1 MRSPSECDAIQIDVT
16 NACVL
21 RCSGCTRFCGHHT
34 KPFFMSMDDFRA
46 AIDSLVEF
54 AALTK
59 GIVGVMGGEP
69 TLAPLF
75 EEYCR
80 YAASKIPREK
90 LGLWSVFPPAKAH
103 LAGIICETFG
113 NILLNDHSRN
123 DIMHAPVLMAAEEFF
138 TKPCGRCK
146 GTGKQDHENL
156 WPPNGTF
163 EGWDVRTCGEC
174 GGKGTVTDDLSLFQ
188 SVEHCWVQE
197 HWSASIHPKGAY
209 FCEVAA
215 ALSET
220 FNGPDGWKVEPGWW
234 KRTPKDFHDQV
245 DWACRKCGAAL
256 PLNRKASVDVADDVS
271 PKNLERLREMKS
283 RKVARGEFVQIEK
296 FGFDQRLID
305 NTYPNQT
312 YQETEYRKGIAA
324 RYGIHLVMNSRGYW
338 EPRLGPDTSVPKP
351 PSMFKI
357 LSESYA

>member
-1 MRSPSECDAIQIDVT
+1 MRSPAECDAIQIDVT

-54 AALTK
+54 AAVTK

-90 LGLWSVFPPAKAH
+90 LGLWSVFPPAKSH

-123 DIMHAPVLMAAEEFF
+123 DIMHAPVLMAAEEYFDND
-138 TKPCGRCK
+138 R
-146 GTGKQDHENL
+146 D
-156 WPPNGTF
+156 
-163 EGWDVRTCGEC
+163 
-174 GGKGTVTDDLSLFQ
+174 LFQ
-188 SVEHCWVQE
+188 AVEHCWVQE
-197 HWSASIHPKGAY
+197 HWSASVHPKGAY

-283 RKVARGEFVQIEK
+283 RKVARGEFVQIDK

-312 YQETEYRKGIAA
+312 YQDTEYRKGIAA

-338 EPRLGPDTSVPKP
+338 EPRLGPDTSTPKP

-357 LSESYA
+357 LSESYV